1 MATYCIECHGRNA
14 QEAGLDL
21 RSIQAMMKGGES
33 GPALVPGQPDESLL
47 LTMILDSHMPS
58 DGQMLNRREIDL
70 LTRWILHGAN

>member
-1 MATYCIECHGRNA
+1 MATYCIECHGRSA

-47 LTMILDSHMPS
+47 LTMILDSHMPP
-58 DGQMLNRREIDL
+58 DGQMPNRREIDL